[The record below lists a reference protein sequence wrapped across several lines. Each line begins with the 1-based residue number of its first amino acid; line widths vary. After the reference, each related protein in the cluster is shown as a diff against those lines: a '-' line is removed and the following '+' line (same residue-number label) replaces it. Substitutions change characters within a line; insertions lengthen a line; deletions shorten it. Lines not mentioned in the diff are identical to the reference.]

1 MANTG
6 ISGGDSGYVGI
17 ATESIPGGIGARGTF
32 VSPTDFPPVEAK
44 KPTRKPDKTAI
55 KAYTGS
61 RDTTAIQRNTKYKR
75 AMTFNLAL
83 LGNTGALLH
92 PAALGGCVWIPAVAS
107 DTIAS
112 VTTVNGISTLVL
124 TGGTGG
130 AGAYT
135 QNAWISLDPGPLW
148 EARQILSWTPGTKTM
163 TVAAL
168 KFAHGAL
175 PSIVQPGQNK
185 ISPLSAASGYSNALR
200 SVSIENNV
208 GGLYS
213 QQYPDGLIAK
223 QTFKASKDK
232 IDVAYDFNF
241 SAPPTRPAIPTA
253 YVRPAD
259 LDFRTPYSYNDG
271 FIVVNADTQATGVS
285 TFQQVLL
292 STDWTVT
299 LMNKLDEHALN
310 DNTDTYRYWPV
321 GERTVTVDYSLL
333 QAANRPAG
341 YEDTLIK
348 NVESPFM
355 ASYAQNVGTAAA
367 PVLQAFGLVIPNVH
381 WEDAEEMDTLDIS
394 IAEKLPGT
402 ARPNGSQ
409 DILDYFIVNNATAAF

>member
-6 ISGGDSGYVGI
+6 ISGGDSGFVGI
-17 ATESIPGGIGARGTF
+17 ATESIPSGTGTRGAF
-32 VSPTDFPPVEAK
+32 VVPTDFPPVEAK
-44 KPTRKPDKTAI
+44 KVTRKPDKTAL
-55 KAYTGS
+55 KVHTGS

-83 LGNTGALLH
+83 LGNTGSLLH

-112 VTTVNGISTLVL
+112 ITTVNGISTLVL
-124 TGGTGG
+124 TGGTGS
-130 AGAYT
+130 YT
-135 QNAWISLDPGPLW
+135 LNAWTTLDTGPLW
-148 EARQILSWTPGTKTM
+148 EARQILSWTPASKTM

-175 PSIVQPGQNK
+175 PAIVQPGQNK
-185 ISPLSAASGYSNALR
+185 ISPLSSTGGYSNALR

-213 QQYPDGLIAK
+213 QQYPDALITK

-241 SAPPTRPAIPTA
+241 SATPTRPAIPTA

-271 FIVVNADTQATGVS
+271 FIVVNADTLASGAS
-285 TFQQVLL
+285 AFQQVLV

-355 ASYAQNVGTAAA
+355 ASYAQNVGTVAT

-381 WEDAEEMDTLDIS
+381 WEDADEIDTLDVS

-402 ARPNGSQ
+402 ARSNGSQ